1 MKLAVVDANAYW
13 TEQLFRQ
20 CARFAE
26 VLLLQPRD
34 FRAHRSQAGTVR
46 SDPAPRRIADRV
58 WEQRLSLPPGWM
70 VELWRWSQWRL
81 ARAVREFAAGEPL
94 TLVLTFPQ
102 YRSLFTAVKPA
113 RSVYYNF
120 DDYRDNWPRHR
131 ARVPHWEAQLVESAD
146 LTLCIAAHRV
156 NVLRE
161 QHPARRGCIHHLPIG
176 CTPQFMAQSGVGSQE
191 PEVRSRESAVAAS
204 EAGSQKPEAGGGRAP
219 RAGYIGA
226 LNYRFDFALL
236 ADVAARLPGVM
247 FELGGR
253 VQEDGD
259 AAWRAGLERTRQ
271 LPNVK
276 FLGWVEHSKLGE
288 HLAGFDVLLM
298 PYSHC
303 HFNTN
308 ACPAK
313 LWDYLGTGKPI
324 VANDANPETLMWR
337 EVIYVGETPGTFAR
351 AIGEALAEQGSE
363 LRERRLAIAR
373 EHTWEK
379 LGERLER
386 ILAKS
391 H

>member
-1 MKLAVVDANAYW
+1 MKLAVVDANAFW

-20 CARFAE
+20 CARFAD
-26 VLLLQPRD
+26 VLLLKPRD
-34 FRAHRSQAGTVR
+34 FRAHRAQTGTLR
-46 SDPAPRRIADRV
+46 GDRAPRPVADRV

-70 VELWRWSQWRL
+70 FGWWPWSERRL
-81 ARAVREFAAGEPL
+81 ARALREFAAGEPL

-102 YRSLFTAVKPA
+102 YRGLLSAVKPA

-131 ARVPHWEAQLVESAD
+131 ARVPQWEAQLVESAD
-146 LTLCIAAHRV
+146 LTICIAAHRV

-161 QHPARRGCIHHLPIG
+161 QHPAKRARIHHLPIG
-176 CTPQFMAQSGVGSQE
+176 CTPEFMA
-191 PEVRSRESAVAAS
+191 RESS
-204 EAGSQKPEAGGGRAP
+204 PPHTSPLKPYTSST
-219 RAGYIGA
+219 AGYIGA

-236 ADVAARLPGVM
+236 ADVAARLLDVT
-247 FELGGR
+247 FALGGR

-259 AAWRAGLERTRQ
+259 AAWRAGLARARQ

-276 FLGWVEHSKLGE
+276 FLGWIEHAKLGE

-298 PYSHC
+298 PYAHC

-324 VANDANPETLMWR
+324 VANDANPETLQWS
-337 EVIYVGETPGTFAR
+337 EVVRVGANAEVFALGVR
-351 AIGEALAEQGSE
+351 AALAEQGSA
-363 LRERRLAIAR
+363 LREQRLAIAR
-373 EHTWEK
+373 EHTWAK

-386 ILAKS
+386 LLSATAT
-391 H
+391 